1 MSWAL
6 GSGTVLQGLN
16 SAMIAVALVPIA
28 VQFGD
33 AASIPWVVSGLYVAT
48 AVGAPTGGRLA
59 DLFGPRR
66 VYLVGLLVVLAAALA
81 GPFVPNVA
89 WLVVDR
95 VVLGLGTALQ
105 FPSAMAI
112 IRQQAARRGE
122 SAVGALG
129 IIAVCGQ
136 TSAALGPFVGG
147 VVVVL
152 WDWPGIFWINLPM
165 VLNAALWVW
174 FSVPADEPGQRV
186 GLRASLRSIDPLGAL
201 LFVAS
206 LVLLMLG
213 LLSLQHRPNWTL
225 FAVFVPVAVL
235 FVVRELRAATP
246 FVDVRLLAGHAGFA
260 QTCGRTVLTFVSFYC
275 VFYGLPQ
282 WLESERD
289 LDAMGTGVLMVPVFA
304 VGVLGTVI
312 ATRLGRRVPP
322 RALLVIGTCAMTLA
336 GALIVL
342 FVDPHSP
349 MWLLA
354 AVSALLGVPNG
365 FNNLGNQMILH
376 HSVPEANAG
385 SATGMYRTAQYLG
398 AALSAVIVA
407 HAVRPDEPVGGIHQ
421 LGAWVAGLGGV
432 MLVSNLVA
440 LWRSRGL
447 PPARL

>member
-1 MSWAL
+1 
-6 GSGTVLQGLN
+6 
-16 SAMIAVALVPIA
+16 
-28 VQFGD
+28 
-33 AASIPWVVSGLYVAT
+33 
-48 AVGAPTGGRLA
+48 
-59 DLFGPRR
+59 
-66 VYLVGLLVVLAAALA
+66 
-81 GPFVPNVA
+81 
-89 WLVVDR
+89 VVDR

-129 IIAVCGQ
+129 LIAICGQ

-152 WDWPGIFWINLPM
+152 WGWPGIFWINLPM

-174 FSVPADEPGQRV
+174 FTVPADEPRPRA
-186 GLRASLRSIDPLGAL
+186 GLRASLRSLDPVGAL

-213 LLSLQHRPNWTL
+213 LLSLQHRPHWAL
-225 FAVFVPVAVL
+225 FVAFVPLAVL
-235 FVVRELRAATP
+235 FVARELRAGSP
-246 FVDVRLLAGHAGFA
+246 FVDVRLLAGHAQFA
-260 QTCGRTVLTFVSFYC
+260 QTCGRCVLTFVSFYC

-289 LDAMGTGVLMVPVFA
+289 LNAVGTGTLMVPVFA

-312 ATRLGRRVPP
+312 ATRLGRRLRP
-322 RALLVIGTCAMTLA
+322 RLLLVIGTAAMVLA
-336 GALIVL
+336 GTLMILV
-342 FVDPHSP
+342 VDPHSP
-349 MWLLA
+349 VWLLA
-354 AVSALLGVPNG
+354 AVSALLGIPNG

-407 HAVRPDEPVGGIHQ
+407 HAVRPDQPVGGIHQ
-421 LGAWVAGLGGV
+421 LGAWVAGLGGL

-440 LWRSRGL
+440 LWRSRGQPL
-447 PPARL
+447 ARL